1 MYLVSLWCVS
11 FNDRQCIVKSQSSAF
26 SFTYTH
32 HVTQDQSCGL
42 ICILSCSSD
51 VVRAKLRSTK
61 EKRIKLTTTFHC
73 NEPLN
78 LPKMILLDHTL
89 LQVLVTFTFLVKLVE
104 DEEPTM
110 ALLMTRPE
118 KTDWTELMKLD
129 FPAPTGPISRTLAS
143 VTVSLAGLND
153 LTDSISVSLTLN
165 TQFKSKLKATDTWM
179 FENPV
184 S

>member
-1 MYLVSLWCVS
+1 MLIVNLRFSL
-11 FNDRQCIVKSQSSAF
+11 I
-26 SFTYTH
+26 
-32 HVTQDQSCGL
+32 
-42 ICILSCSSD
+42 
-51 VVRAKLRSTK
+51 TK
-61 EKRIKLTTTFHC
+61 
-73 NEPLN
+73 
-78 LPKMILLDHTL
+78 L
-89 LQVLVTFTFLVKLVE
+89 LQVLVPFTFLVKLVE

-143 VTVSLAGLND
+143 VTASLAGLND